1 VYAAPEQLRRDDKNI
16 GPRSDVYSLGV
27 TLYEALARCQ
37 PLQGMDL
44 PGIVKCIESGAMPRL
59 SQKVEVA
66 PDLENI
72 VHKAIAP
79 EPEHRYQSAAEFAAD
94 LAAFLE
100 HQPVT
105 ARPLG
110 LLQRTRRWARN
121 EPWKASLAGT
131 LLIMLPLIAGLGI
144 YLAQQWPTI
153 AAADAETQFA
163 RASLLKQEAYQR
175 WLVKELP
182 TDAALAVLEEAIALD
197 SGKTSIACL
206 LALANEGGW
215 QQATD
220 AIARHVKSDH
230 TILGFEL

>member
-1 VYAAPEQLRRDDKNI
+1 
-16 GPRSDVYSLGV
+16 
-27 TLYEALARCQ
+27 
-37 PLQGMDL
+37 
-44 PGIVKCIESGAMPRL
+44 
-59 SQKVEVA
+59 
-66 PDLENI
+66 
-72 VHKAIAP
+72 
-79 EPEHRYQSAAEFAAD
+79 
-94 LAAFLE
+94 
-100 HQPVT
+100 
-105 ARPLG
+105 
-110 LLQRTRRWARN
+110 
-121 EPWKASLAGT
+121 
-131 LLIMLPLIAGLGI
+131 
-144 YLAQQWPTI
+144 PTI

-230 TILGFEL
+230 TILGFELFAKKVTERRSFFSADEVATLRASGVMADRYMVALDQVFRATDDQLETTAALAQEYLEEAL